1 MSTAGRHFNKKAAEE
16 AEKKGATAAKGV
28 DEANMST
35 AGRHFNRK
43 ATGGAESERTSPPQA
58 EKAPE
63 EARPEPAP
71 TPEKA
76 PAASPP
82 KAPAATAPKEAK
94 EADEVGVVAKRV
106 EALPAITKP
115 ADQDEGNVPQA
126 LPTESSSGS
135 REEGGNDAGYDEF
148 LSFLES

>member
-1 MSTAGRHFNKKAAEE
+1 MVDEANMSTAGRHFNKKAAEE
-16 AEKKGATAAKGV
+16 AEKKDKASKGV

-63 EARPEPAP
+63 EAPAD
-71 TPEKA
+71 
-76 PAASPP
+76 SPP
-82 KAPAATAPKEAK
+82 KAPAATAPK